1 MAEGRTLQV
10 KHGLLATIGTLS
22 AAELGVVTDTGA
34 VGLYVGDGAANHP
47 VAMKEGAT
55 FTGAVVPADHGT
67 ATNPEMVAVIYG
79 TGSPPT
85 ANTTPIGT
93 LFMQYTA

>member
-1 MAEGRTLQV
+1 LSSTIKILRGVAANLPTLEAGQF
-10 KHGLLATIGTLS
+10 AFT
-22 AAELGVVTDTGA
+22 TDTHK
-34 VGLYVGDGAANHP
+34 VHIGDGAANHAL
-47 VAMKEGAT
+47 AMAEGQT
-55 FTGAVVPADHGT
+55 FTGAIVTADHGT
-67 ATNPEMVAVIYG
+67 ATNPEVVAVVYG